1 LHTNRQSSSHKPTKK
16 VNDMLVGEL
25 TTFKSY
31 RKKNNLL
38 AKQIDVKF
46 IIKNEAPKKSLTG
59 EAGDYLVVDDAGDLD
74 VMSKD
79 DFENTYVE
87 VGAE

>member
-1 LHTNRQSSSHKPTKK
+1 
-16 VNDMLVGEL
+16 MLVGEL

-46 IIKNEAPKKSLTG
+46 VIKNEAPKKSLVG
-59 EAGDYLVVDDAGDLD
+59 EAGDYLIVDDSGDLD
-74 VMSKD
+74 VMPKD
-79 DFENTYVE
+79 EFENTYVE
-87 VGAE
+87 VE

>member
-1 LHTNRQSSSHKPTKK
+1 MPTNKESSSHKITKK
-16 VNDMLVGEL
+16 VNSMLVGEL

-38 AKQIDVKF
+38 GKQMDVKF
-46 IIKNEAPKKSLTG
+46 IIKNEAPKKSLIG

-79 DFENTYVE
+79 DFENIYVE
-87 VGAE
+87 VE

>member
-1 LHTNRQSSSHKPTKK
+1 VKQLSSRTITKK

-38 AKQIDVKF
+38 ARQMDVKF
-46 IIKNEAPKKSLTG
+46 IIKNESPKKSVVG
-59 EAGDYLVVDDAGDLD
+59 EAGDYLTIDDNGDLS
-74 VMSKD
+74 VVAKD
-79 DFENTYVE
+79 EFETTYVE
-87 VGAE
+87 VE

>member
-1 LHTNRQSSSHKPTKK
+1 
-16 VNDMLVGEL
+16 MLVGEL

-46 IIKNEAPKKSLTG
+46 VIKNEAPKKTVAG
-59 EAGDYLVVDDAGDLD
+59 EAGDYLIVDDSGDLD
-74 VMSKD
+74 VMGKEE
-79 DFENTYVE
+79 FESIYEE
-87 VGAE
+87 VGE